1 VYAWLGA
8 RLEIETK
15 KINKTLDAQGVK
27 PQYNGIFLEVSISS
41 FLD

>member
-27 PQYNGIFLEVSISS
+27 PQYNGIFWKSQFQV
-41 FLD
+41 F